1 MKLPGDPSAALSM
14 TDFPLNHFWDFEYTL
29 SGGRQYVAAIAYA
42 AKVHEAI
49 VGVSAG
55 GNIHRHRIA
64 EAVHYR
70 APDRKVFG

>member
-1 MKLPGDPSAALSM
+1 
-14 TDFPLNHFWDFEYTL
+14 
-29 SGGRQYVAAIAYA
+29 VAAIAYA

-49 VGVSAG
+49 VGVSAD